1 MRLGYTVLYIALI
14 VFVNW
19 SFDAIPLVD
28 LPGGDKWPPA
38 AIITGLIFVARDFS
52 QREIGHKVILAML
65 LAGAISYVMAGPVV
79 AGASVAAF
87 LVSEFADWTI
97 YSFTGR
103 RFSDRIL
110 ISSAVSTPLDSLVF
124 LYLIG
129 HASVTAVVLMTASK
143 MVGALMIWWLIR
155 RREIAAEARAAQPVT
170 SP

>member
-1 MRLGYTVLYIALI
+1 MRFGYTLSYIALI

-19 SFDAIPLVD
+19 SFDVIPLVD
-28 LPGGDKWPPA
+28 LPGGEKWPPA
-38 AIITGLIFVARDFS
+38 AIITGLIFVARDFA
-52 QREIGHKVILAML
+52 QREIGHKVIVAML

-87 LVSEFADWTI
+87 LVSEFADWCI

-103 RFSDRIL
+103 TFSERIL

-129 HASVTAVVLMTASK
+129 HASVTGVVLMTLSK
-143 MVGALMIWWLIR
+143 MVGAFVVWWLVR
-155 RREIAAEARAAQPVT
+155 RRERILAAIT
-170 SP
+170 

>member
-1 MRLGYTVLYIALI
+1 MRLVNTVLYIVLI

-19 SFDAIPLVD
+19 SFDVIPLVD
-28 LPGGDKWPPA
+28 LPGGEKWPPA
-38 AIITGLIFVARDFS
+38 AIITGLIFVARDFA
-52 QREIGHKVILAML
+52 QREIGHKVIVAML

-97 YSFTGR
+97 YSFSGR
-103 RFSDRIL
+103 RFSERIL

-129 HASVTAVVLMTASK
+129 AASGLGVALMTASK
-143 MVGALMIWWLIR
+143 MVGAFAIWWMVR
-155 RREIAAEARAAQPVT
+155 RRELVAETAT